1 MPSRR
6 LLLAALVAVLVAGP
20 VFATGAA
27 RAGDG
32 RAPVERVLLLSLPHL
47 AWSDLGTGAAPR
59 LDDLLDGSA
68 VGNLSV
74 RAARRR
80 TTPGEGYAT
89 IGAGTRAGA
98 PEEIDGVALGPD
110 EPFEGGTA
118 AEAYQR
124 RFGLPV
130 GAAAAANLSAAA
142 YHEVN
147 DRLLFG
153 GEVGTLG
160 DALAGGGAEAAVV
173 GNADLAR
180 HGEDPAGYG
189 RQAVAA
195 LMGPDGRLAGG
206 RVDRGLLRPDSAAPF
221 GHRLDREAVVA
232 AFEAAWRGRSVVLVE
247 ASDLTRA
254 DAYGEFTP
262 PGRREAML
270 RLALGW
276 TDELVA
282 DLLAR
287 VDPARHAVL
296 VVAPASPRAQA
307 RLTVAAL
314 RAPGQREAL
323 LRSASTRRSG
333 FVTMADVGPTVLSL
347 LGVPRPA
354 SMEGRPMEAGRAGGT
369 TADRRRFLVDTER
382 DARFRDSLVT
392 PVALGFVVAQVA
404 LSAVAVLVLRR
415 ERGRG
420 RGAVEVAALALLGAL
435 PFTYLAGLIPFS
447 RLGTGAYV
455 GFVVAG
461 AVGVALAAR
470 ALDRGRRDLLP
481 VQIALGVVVTVIA
494 GSALF
499 GSRLQLNTVF
509 GDSPIVA
516 GRFTGINNLTF
527 AQLVTAAVLL
537 AAFAAHRLGGRR
549 GALVG
554 LALLA
559 AVVVVDGLPA
569 WGADVGGVLSAVPA
583 FALVASLL
591 LGWRVGPRTAVFGAA
606 GTVAAI
612 AVFTLVDLSRPSS
625 SRTHLGRLFE
635 QMDTGG
641 WDALAQVLE
650 RKLNANLDAIIGS
663 PWTLMVPPALA
674 FVAYLMY
681 RSPSALGAIQ
691 CRLPELRFALAGVLV
706 AGVLGFALNDSGIAV
721 PGMMLGVL
729 NPVLVYLAAR
739 WT

>member
-1 MPSRR
+1 MSR
-6 LLLAALVAVLVAGP
+6 LLHCLLAILVAALVPWPADRVH
-20 VFATGAA
+20 AA
-27 RAGDG
+27 PP
-32 RAPVERVLLLSLPHL
+32 PVERVLLLSLPHL

-59 LDDLLDGSA
+59 LDALLDGSV

-74 RAARRR
+74 RVARRR
-80 TTPGEGYAT
+80 TTTGEGYAT

-118 AEAYQR
+118 AEAYRR

-130 GAAAAANLSAAA
+130 GEAAAANLSAAA
-142 YHEVN
+142 YHQVN

-160 DALAGGGAEAAVV
+160 EALAGVGAEAAVV

-206 RVDRGLLRPDSAAPF
+206 RVDRGLLRPDTAAPF

-247 ASDLTRA
+247 ASDLARA
-254 DAYGEFTP
+254 DAYGEFTAP
-262 PGRREAML
+262 DRREAML

-287 VDPARHAVL
+287 VDLARHAVL
-296 VVAPASPRAQA
+296 VVAPASPRAEA

-314 RAPGQREAL
+314 RVPGPREAL

-369 TADRRRFLVDTER
+369 AADRRRFLVATER
-382 DARFRDSLVT
+382 DARFRDSLVM

-404 LSAVAVLVLRR
+404 LSAVAILVLRR

-420 RGAVEVAALALLGAL
+420 RGAVEVAALGLLGIL
-435 PFTYLAGLIPFS
+435 PLTYLAGLLPFS
-447 RLGTGAYV
+447 RLGTAAYV
-455 GFVVAG
+455 GTVVAG
-461 AVGVALAAR
+461 ALALALAAR
-470 ALDRGRRDLLP
+470 ALARGGRRDDLLP
-481 VQIALGVVVTVIA
+481 VQIILGAVAAVIA
-494 GSALF
+494 GSAVF

-516 GRFTGINNLTF
+516 GRFTGINNLSF
-527 AQLVTAAVLL
+527 AQLVTAGLLL
-537 AAFAAHRLGGRR
+537 AAFVAHRLRGRR
-549 GALVG
+549 GAVAAV
-554 LALLA
+554 ALLA
-559 AVVVVDGLPA
+559 AVLVVDGLPA
-569 WGADVGGVLSAVPA
+569 WGADVGGVLAAVPA

-591 LGWRVGPRTAVFGAA
+591 LGWRIGARTALLGATGA
-606 GTVAAI
+606 TTALTAF
-612 AVFTLVDLSRPSS
+612 ALVDLSRPSS
-625 SRTHLGRLFE
+625 ARSHLGRLLE
-635 QMDTGG
+635 QIDVGG
-641 WDALAQVLE
+641 WDAFAVVVE
-650 RKLNANLDAIIGS
+650 RKLHANLSVLTRS
-663 PWTLMVPPALA
+663 PWTLMVPAALA
-674 FVAYLMY
+674 FVAYLVY
-681 RSPSALGAIQ
+681 RSPSPLKAIQ
-691 CRLPELRFALAGVLV
+691 ERLPELRVALAGSLA
-706 AGVLGFALNDSGIAV
+706 AGVLGFIVNDSGIAV
-721 PGMMLGVL
+721 PGMILGVL
-729 NPVLVYLAAR
+729 NPVLVYLSAR